1 MSVLSDGTH
10 PQLKEIGSNLTV
22 EDKKLSSDQS
32 VLLAVGSEVLQ
43 DSKLLEQ
50 VLATLKPGGFLLTRE
65 KLNVEYSRDSV
76 EVCLD
81 ASLEEERLMLVRK
94 V

>member
-1 MSVLSDGTH
+1 M
-10 PQLKEIGSNLTV
+10 

-32 VLLAVGSEVLQ
+32 VLLAVGSGVLQ

-50 VLATLKPGGFLLTRE
+50 VFATLKPGGFLLTRE

-81 ASLEEERLMLVRK
+81 ASLEQERLMLVRK

>member
-1 MSVLSDGTH
+1 
-10 PQLKEIGSNLTV
+10 V

-32 VLLAVGSEVLQ
+32 VLFAVGSGVLQ
-43 DSKLLEQ
+43 DSNFLKQ
-50 VLATLKPGGFLLTRE
+50 VFATLKPGGFLLTRE
-65 KLNVEYSRDSV
+65 KLNVEYSQDSV

-81 ASLEEERLMLVRK
+81 ASLEQERLMLVRK

>member
-1 MSVLSDGTH
+1 
-10 PQLKEIGSNLTV
+10 V

-32 VLLAVGSEVLQ
+32 VLLAVGSGVLQ

-50 VLATLKPGGFLLTRE
+50 VFATLKPGGFLLTHL
-65 KLNVEYSRDSV
+65 KLNFEYSRDSV

-81 ASLEEERLMLVRK
+81 ATLEQERLMLVRK

>member
-1 MSVLSDGTH
+1 M
-10 PQLKEIGSNLTV
+10 
-22 EDKKLSSDQS
+22 EDKKLSTDQS
-32 VLLAVGSEVLQ
+32 VLFAVGSGVLQ

-50 VLATLKPGGFLLTRE
+50 VYATLKPGGFLLTRE
-65 KLNVEYSRDSV
+65 QLNAEYSLDSV

-81 ASLEEERLMLVRK
+81 ASLEQERLLLVRK

>member
-1 MSVLSDGTH
+1 
-10 PQLKEIGSNLTV
+10 V

-43 DSKLLEQ
+43 DSTLLEQ
-50 VLATLKPGGFLLTRE
+50 VFTTLKPGGFLLTRE
-65 KLNVEYSRDSV
+65 KLNVEYPQGSV
-76 EVCLD
+76 EVCVD
-81 ASLEEERLMLVRK
+81 ASLEQERLMLVRK

>member
-1 MSVLSDGTH
+1 
-10 PQLKEIGSNLTV
+10 V

-32 VLLAVGSEVLQ
+32 VLLAVGSGVLQ

-50 VLATLKPGGFLLTRE
+50 VFATLKPGGFLLTRE

-81 ASLEEERLMLVRK
+81 ASLEQERLMLVRK

>member
-1 MSVLSDGTH
+1 M
-10 PQLKEIGSNLTV
+10 
-22 EDKKLSSDQS
+22 EDKKLSEDQS
-32 VLLAVGSEVLQ
+32 VLFAVGSGVLQ

-50 VLATLKPGGFLLTRE
+50 VFATLKPGGFLLTRE
-65 KLNVEYSRDSV
+65 KLNAEYSQDSA

-81 ASLEEERLMLVRK
+81 ASLEQERLMLVRK